1 MNHLIFKLN
10 RRVEFVERNAK
21 LPRFSKSKV
30 NFPWTTLDMLT
41 IMLKFINSVMSKYE
55 HDYVKSCKRF
65 FWPMLK
71 FINEK
76 MIMLKVVNDH
86 AKWC

>member
-1 MNHLIFKLN
+1 
-10 RRVEFVERNAK
+10 
-21 LPRFSKSKV
+21 
-30 NFPWTTLDMLT
+30 MLT
-41 IMLKFINSVMSKYE
+41 IMLKFINFAMLKYE

-65 FWPMLK
+65 FWPMLR

-76 MIMLKVVNDH
+76 IIMLKVVNDH